1 MHGNPI
7 HDGDVIGIADG
18 ELEVVSDSIEDAT
31 MRILEVL
38 EAEDADTLTIL
49 AGEDYTDDAF
59 EALIERIE
67 EAYEDLE
74 IDSHRGEQPLY
85 PIVLSVE

>member
-1 MHGNPI
+1 M
-7 HDGDVIGIADG
+7 AM
-18 ELEVVSDSIEDAT
+18 L
-31 MRILEVL
+31 
-38 EAEDADTLTIL
+38 
-49 AGEDYTDDAF
+49 DYTDDAF